1 MPTNTYPQYLTRGTS
16 SNLANTSIED
26 GKIRFTTDEG
36 KLYIDYGTGAN
47 AKRFEITDL
56 VQGSTEAQ
64 ILALQT
70 PEDKLYL
77 ASDTNVFMYYD
88 GSAWEYMVSKT
99 PAMTY
104 EEYTQ
109 LPASKES
116 DGILRFITDM
126 PSSEVDNAIIA
137 SNYNSATS
145 YVKGDYC
152 IHDNVLQV
160 CTAATTGSWDS
171 TKWTSTNTSNE
182 IKAMKTDF
190 NTIYTVVFDKD
201 DWTSSVVSTD
211 YPYEQTVALSGLD
224 ATGAYQAIVVPAD
237 GTAFLS
243 DEEKKIYTNMVWNN
257 NQLTAYASEEP
268 AADITVQ
275 ISKRI

>member
-152 IHDNVLQV
+152 IHDNVLHV

-171 TKWTSTNTSNE
+171 TKWSSTNTSNE

-190 NTIYTVVFDKD
+190 NTIYTAVFDKD

-224 ATGAYQAIVVPAD
+224 ATGVYQAIVVPAD

-268 AADITVQ
+268 TADITVQ